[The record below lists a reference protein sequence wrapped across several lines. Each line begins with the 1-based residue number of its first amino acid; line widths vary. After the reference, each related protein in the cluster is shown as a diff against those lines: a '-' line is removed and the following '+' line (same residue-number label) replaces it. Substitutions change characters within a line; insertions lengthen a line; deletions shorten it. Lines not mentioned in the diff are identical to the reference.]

1 MELKIGKNTYNITML
16 TGDFPIRFYKETGMD
31 IFGIEDNDKSFI
43 EQYELF
49 LNLAYALVSDEKG
62 TLEEFSNE
70 FTPADLVK
78 AYEDIYKCYMKTTST
93 DVESKTEKK

>member
-62 TLEEFSNE
+62 TLEE
-70 FTPADLVK
+70 
-78 AYEDIYKCYMKTTST
+78 CYMKTTAT